1 MNFYQCRFTHRFF
14 DLGDRFYT
22 RMTATGLPSPYW
34 VHINR
39 EALSLLTPNA
49 NTDNFKTIENL
60 KIFSGSAP
68 LANNPG
74 LAMVYA
80 GHQFGGYSP
89 QLGDGR
95 GLLIGQI
102 DTRQGVIDIH
112 LKGAGK
118 TPYSRFGD
126 GRAVLRSSIREYL
139 AGEAMYGL
147 GIPTTRALC
156 IVGSDEPVIREDME
170 TAAITTRL
178 AGTHIRFGH
187 FEYFHYTQQYDAV
200 KQLADHVIE
209 QFIAEPAP
217 GRQGY
222 VQLLD
227 FAVKSTALMIAKWQA
242 VGFAHGVMNT
252 DNMSIIGETFDY
264 GPYGFL
270 DDYEPGFICNHSDH
284 SGRYAFDQQPG
295 IGLWNLNAL
304 AHSLSSL
311 IDTDAIATVLS
322 RYEIILAE
330 HYAELMRAKLGLKIR
345 ESGDQSL
352 SARLLQQMA
361 AEKIDYTCC
370 FRALCDFKTV
380 CGLQTAK
387 KNKRP
392 MMENNTDKLIE
403 NNRMFVELFTDKEKI
418 RHWCIDYNNRLHREG
433 SIDSERQQFMRRN
446 NPKYVLRNYL
456 VQKAIVAAKKKD
468 YDEIDRLLTLVQN
481 PYDEH
486 PGMGAYAVAPITAD
500 KHLPI
505 SCSS

>member
-1 MNFYQCRFTHRFF
+1 MKFYQCHFTRRFF
-14 DLGDRFYT
+14 DLGDQFYT
-22 RMTATGLPSPYW
+22 PVTATGLRSPYW
-34 VHINR
+34 VHLNQD
-39 EALSLLTPNA
+39 ALSLLTPDA
-49 NTDNFKTIENL
+49 NINNFKTTENL
-60 KIFSGSAP
+60 KIFSGSTP

-80 GHQFGGYSP
+80 GHQFGGYSS

-95 GLLIGQI
+95 GLLIGQM
-102 DTRQGVIDIH
+102 DTRQGVIDMH

-139 AGEAMYGL
+139 AGEAMHGL

-156 IVGSDEPVIREDME
+156 IVGSDEPVIREDIE

-178 AGTHIRFGH
+178 ARTHIRFGH

-200 KQLADHVIE
+200 KQLADHVIKH
-209 QFIAEPAP
+209 FIPEPIL

-322 RYEIILAE
+322 RYKITLAE
-330 HYAELMRAKLGLKIR
+330 HYAELMRAKLGLKTS
-345 ESGDQSL
+345 EHGDQSL
-352 SARLLQQMA
+352 STRLLQQMA
-361 AEKIDYTCC
+361 TEKIDYTCC

-387 KNKRP
+387 KDKRSIV
-392 MMENNTDKLIE
+392 ENHTDKLIE
-403 NNRMFVELFTDKEKI
+403 NNRMFVELFTDKEEI
-418 RHWCIDYNNRLHREG
+418 HHWCIDYNNRLHREG
-433 SIDSERQQFMRRN
+433 SINSERQQFMRRN

-468 YDEIDRLLTLVQN
+468 YDEIDRLLTLVRR

-486 PGMGAYAVAPITAD
+486 PEMEAYAVAPVATD
-500 KHLPI
+500 KHLSI